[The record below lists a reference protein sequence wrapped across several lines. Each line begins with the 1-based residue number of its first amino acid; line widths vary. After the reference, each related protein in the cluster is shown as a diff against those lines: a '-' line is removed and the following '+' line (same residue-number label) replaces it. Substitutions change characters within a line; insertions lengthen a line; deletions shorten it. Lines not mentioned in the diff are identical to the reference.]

1 MFAEI
6 FFSFFFS
13 YCILLIYNVFKK
25 KPAERFIHLSSG
37 FDYAF
42 SMP

>member
-1 MFAEI
+1 MFADF
-6 FFSFFFS
+6 FFSFFQN
-13 YCILLIYNVFKK
+13 YHIELIYNIFKK

>member
-1 MFAEI
+1 MFI
-6 FFSFFFS
+6 GFFQVFFRN
-13 YCILLIYNVFKK
+13 YHIELIYNIFKK